1 MKLLEA
7 VCMVRMVFNTTISR
21 KIVGRNFPEL
31 TAGVD
36 KLKFVYR
43 FKYWENIITEDMR
56 DENIEID

>member
-1 MKLLEA
+1 
-7 VCMVRMVFNTTISR
+7 MVRMVFNTTISR